1 MGELVRW
8 NFLSFWL
15 VLLVLPRPVWAQ
27 APDLFFQSLPG
38 GSELSSQYI
47 TAMDQDQFGYIWIG
61 TLDGVNRYDGN
72 EIRTY
77 RSFNRYHEDGLV
89 GSMVEHLVV
98 DGSNQVWVATPL
110 GLSRYNWQHDYF
122 EIVVVDQNLRGLQS
136 EYISSVAISPRGR
149 LLVGVDNKIFI
160 YNGETQLFE
169 YRLTSPLGTLSSIL
183 VDKDSALWLGH
194 NDGQGILCYPDPY
207 DTTRYQYY
215 DKGLIGGNPS
225 NAVLAMEEADGFLW
239 AALEGSGLA
248 RIHPE
253 SGEVKRFYE
262 SGGERNFF
270 DLFKD
275 RRDRLWTC
283 DHSGLKLY
291 DAAAEQFTGYY
302 HYPLEQGALPSGL
315 KGGFIDRQGN
325 LYSFHNGQGVHVSAN
340 RRGFHRYTAS
350 DRTYWHTTGAN
361 ISAVQEDHKGNLW
374 LGNYNGG
381 IDVFNWQEGRPIRFR
396 PSDEVENSS
405 LGQGSVLAL
414 FCDSQGQMWAGIHG
428 AGLHRFNE
436 ENGAFDVWRKGLTV
450 NAPSH
455 NDVRSIIA
463 DKEGGL
469 WLGLHGGGIDYFN
482 GETFVNYNAATHG
495 LSSDWVYSVLLD
507 QEGNIWVGTT
517 HGLNV
522 LRTGEEQ
529 FEVFL
534 SDSDDPYSLA
544 GNQVLS
550 LLEDRKGQLWV
561 GTNNGLYAHEGE
573 GRFTRFAVEMSSQ
586 FFAALEEDNEGK
598 LWVATL
604 NSLGWLNPESGHLLT
619 FDEMD
624 GLQAPGFNLNAS
636 FSNISGRLFFAGPQG
651 VNHFLSSEIEY
662 NTEPP
667 FLRFSRLRI
676 FNEAVDTYGED
687 QLLDAEINQLD
698 EVVLDYDQK
707 FFSLEFVAL
716 NLLNPSRNHYACK
729 LEGFDKN
736 WVDLGNRGYASYTN
750 LYPGTY
756 VFRVKA
762 ANNDGVWN
770 EEGISI
776 RIVVNP
782 PWWMTWW
789 FLSALFAAML
799 VLIWAVFRYRTRQL
813 QRQKI
818 ELESKVAGQTVRLRQ
833 QNSSLKRRADE
844 LEEANRLLEERR
856 ELIGEQASKLEE
868 QAEELRA
875 SNEQLVRHLQ
885 TKDRLYS
892 LVAHDLR
899 APFNTIMG
907 FASLLT
913 DAGDDADKEK
923 VKMYARFINDAALQV
938 FNLLENL
945 LFWARSQSDEIQFSP
960 SALNLSD
967 LIRET
972 LDLLSDSAL
981 KKTVAMYEQVD
992 TDVQVYADENM
1003 LRTIVRNLLM
1013 NALKFTD
1020 AGGEVRVA
1028 AKKSGEQIRIC
1039 VIDSGV
1045 GMDAATLEKIS
1056 SAQGHTESGTRG
1068 EKGSGLGL
1076 LLCRDFIERNGG
1088 QLEVSSTPGKGS
1100 RFCFTLPLAD

>member
-1 MGELVRW
+1 MGELVRR

-15 VLLVLPRPVWAQ
+15 VLLILPRPALAQ
-27 APDLFFQSLPG
+27 VPELFFQPLPG
-38 GSELSSQYI
+38 GNRLSSQYI

-77 RSFNRYHEDGLV
+77 RSFNRNQEDGLV
-89 GSMVEHLVV
+89 GSMVEHLVI
-98 DGSNQVWVATPL
+98 DGSNQVWVATPM

-122 EIVVVDQNLRGLQS
+122 EIVVVDQDLRGLQS
-136 EYISSVAISPRGR
+136 EYISSVAISPSGR
-149 LLVGVDNKIFI
+149 LLVGVDNKVYI
-160 YNGETQLFE
+160 YNNEEQRFE
-169 YRLTSPLGTLSSIL
+169 YRSTSPLGILSSIL
-183 VDKDSALWLGH
+183 VDQDSALWLGH
-194 NDGQGILCYPDPY
+194 SNGQGILCYPDPF

-215 DKGLIGGNPS
+215 DRDLIGDNPS
-225 NAVLAMEEADGFLW
+225 YSVLAMEEAHGFLW

-253 SGEVKRFYE
+253 SGLVKRYYE

-275 RRDRLWTC
+275 RSGRLWTC

-291 DAAAEQFTGYY
+291 NAATEQFAGYY
-302 HYPLEQGALPSGL
+302 HYPLEQGTLPSGL
-315 KGGFIDRQGN
+315 NGGFVDKQGN
-325 LYSFHNGQGVHVSAN
+325 LYSFHNGQGVHISAN
-340 RRGFHRYTAS
+340 RRGFYRYTAS
-350 DRTYWHTTGAN
+350 DRSYWHTTGAN
-361 ISAVQEDHKGNLW
+361 ISAVQEDHDGNLW
-374 LGNYNGG
+374 LGNYSGG
-381 IDVFNWQEGRPIRFR
+381 IDVFHWQEGRPLRFR
-396 PSDEVENSS
+396 PSDEVEHSS

-436 ENGAFDVWRKGLTV
+436 ENGAFDVWRKDLTV

-534 SDSDDPYSLA
+534 SDSDDPNSLA
-544 GNQVLS
+544 GNQILS
-550 LLEDRKGQLWV
+550 LLEDRKGTLWV

-573 GRFTRFAVEMSSQ
+573 GRFTRYAMGLSSQ
-586 FFAALEEDNEGK
+586 FIAALEEDKEGK

-604 NSLGWLNPESGHLLT
+604 NGLGWLHPETGHLLV

-636 FSNISGRLFFAGPQG
+636 FSNSSGRVFFAGPQG

-667 FLRFSRLRI
+667 VLRFSRLRI
-676 FNEAVDTYGED
+676 FNEAVDTYGD
-687 QLLDAEINQLD
+687 GQLLEAEINELD
-698 EVVLDYDQK
+698 EVVLGYDQK

-729 LEGFDKN
+729 LEGFDED

-776 RIVVNP
+776 RIVINP

-789 FLSALFAAML
+789 FLSVLLAVVL
-799 VLIWAVFRYRTRQL
+799 VLIWAVFKIRTRQL
-813 QRQKI
+813 QHQKI
-818 ELESKVAGQTVRLRQ
+818 ELESKVADQTIRLRQ

-844 LEEANRLLEERR
+844 MEEANRLLEERR
-856 ELIGEQASKLEE
+856 ELIGEQARKLEE
-868 QAEELRA
+868 QAEELQA
-875 SNEQLVRHLQ
+875 NNEQLMKHLQ

-899 APFNTIMG
+899 GPFNTIMG

-913 DAGDDADKEK
+913 DAGEKADKEK

-1028 AKKSGEQIRIC
+1028 AKKSGEQICIC

-1100 RFCFTLPLAD
+1100 RFSFTLPLAD